1 MPLLREGLMRRAWR
15 RAVVA
20 EFVERL
26 DEEGDLFLVGS
37 GPGDRREMLRVAEM
51 LPEDVV
57 AELYEDPWYPGYTF
71 MELRLLPA
79 PVQYSAPPLYSDP
92 WDRRE
97 RAV

>member
-1 MPLLREGLMRRAWR
+1 MPFLREGLSRRAWR
-15 RAVVA
+15 RLVAA

-37 GPGDRREMLRVAEM
+37 GPEDRREMLKVAEL
-51 LPEDVV
+51 LPDDVV

-79 PVQYSAPPLYSDP
+79 PIRYAAEPIASDP
-92 WDRRE
+92 WERSE